1 MKKLLVVIAAFA
13 TLAAAAQT
21 RGLKIAYFDMEY
33 ILEKVPDYAEAKN
46 QLELKAGK
54 WKQEIEAK
62 KNDVTK
68 LKASLQAEKALLTK
82 ELIEERE
89 DEIKYLEAELIDFQ
103 DKKFGPKGELISQKA
118 VLVKPIQ
125 DQVFNAIQ
133 DIAEERK
140 LDFVFDRSS
149 DLTMV
154 FAAQRHDLSDLI
166 IRRLTR
172 SAKREQLSS
181 KEVKKLEKQEA
192 EEDRMSDPDVA
203 DRQKALDEKKAAR
216 QKVIDDR
223 KAAADAKR
231 AAAEERR
238 NQLRQE
244 NEAKRAEAISAR
256 KAANAQRAA
265 GNTGNQSA
273 TDKPADNGK
282 APANTS
288 PSAGDVNSD
297 DDSPNT
303 NKPAG
308 TAPAKHTAEKPARTT
323 QEERNKI
330 IEERKKA
337 AEDRRKKILA
347 DREAAKKAREEQNKA
362 KQNGTNGEDSKPE

>member
-1 MKKLLVVIAAFA
+1 MKKLLVVIAIIA
-13 TLAAAAQT
+13 TLAATAQT

-33 ILEKVPDYAEAKN
+33 ILDKVPDYAEAKN
-46 QLELKAGK
+46 QLEMKAGK
-54 WKQEIEAK
+54 WKQEIEAR
-62 KNDVTK
+62 KNDVAK
-68 LKASLQAEKALLTK
+68 LKAGLQAEKALLTK
-82 ELIEERE
+82 ELIDERE

-125 DQVFNAIQ
+125 DQVFNTIQ

-140 LDFVFDRSS
+140 LDFVFDKSS

-154 FAAQRHDLSDLI
+154 FAAQRHDISELI

-172 SAKREQLSS
+172 SSKREQLSS

-192 EEDRMSDPDVA
+192 EEDKMSDPDYA
-203 DRQKALDEKKAAR
+203 DRQKVLEDKKAAR

-223 KAAADAKR
+223 KAAAEAKR

-244 NEAKRAEAISAR
+244 NEAKRAEAINAR

-265 GNTGNQSA
+265 GNTGNQPSS
-273 TDKPADNGK
+273 DKPAETGK
-282 APANTS
+282 TPASTT
-288 PSAGDVNSD
+288 PATGDINSD

-303 NKPAG
+303 NKPAATENG
-308 TAPAKHTAEKPARTT
+308 KEAPAKPARVT

-337 AEDRRKKILA
+337 AEERRKKILA
-347 DREAAKKAREEQNKA
+347 DREAAKKAREEQNKP
-362 KQNGTNGEDSKPE
+362 KEGTTPEGTKSE

>member
-1 MKKLLVVIAAFA
+1 MKKLLLLIAAFA
-13 TLAAAAQT
+13 SLAAGAQS
-21 RGLKIAYFDMEY
+21 RGVKIAYFDMEY

-46 QLELKAGK
+46 QLEIKAGK

-62 KNDVTK
+62 KNDIGK

-89 DEIKYLEAELIDFQ
+89 DEIKYLENEMIEFQ

-125 DQVFNAIQ
+125 DQVFNTVQ

-140 LDFVFDRSS
+140 IDFVFDKSS

-172 SAKREQLSS
+172 SAKREQLSG
-181 KEVKKLEKQEA
+181 KEVTKLEAQEA
-192 EEDRMSDPDVA
+192 EEDKMSDPDYA
-203 DRQKALDEKKAAR
+203 DRQKALDDKKAAR
-216 QKVIDDR
+216 QKMLDER

-231 AAAEERR
+231 QEYEQRR
-238 NQLRQE
+238 DQMLKDR
-244 NEAKRAEAISAR
+244 EAKRQQAIEAR
-256 KAANAQRAA
+256 KG
-265 GNTGNQSA
+265 GN
-273 TDKPADNGK
+273 KPAATSDTPAATGTTP
-282 APANTS
+282 ATTTPANG
-288 PSAGDVNSD
+288 GDVNSD
-297 DDSPNT
+297 DDSPNS
-303 NKPAG
+303 NKPAATG
-308 TAPAKHTAEKPARTT
+308 NANTDAKQDKPARIT
-323 QEERNKI
+323 QEERNKQ

-337 AEDRRKKILA
+337 AEERRKKILE
-347 DREAAKKAREEQNKA
+347 DREAAKKAREEQNRQ
-362 KQNGTNGEDSKPE
+362 KQENKTE